1 MTLAARR
8 LLALGGLALLFA
20 LAVGGLGGVLYA
32 SYVRA
37 KFDFLYGDFTLAGCL
52 AERVAAPAQP
62 APPDLAFCWE
72 KLRLQGLL
80 NDFLIRRI
88 NFEQQHLADQ
98 VILWMVLV
106 LTLSGV
112 ILAAFQI
119 VASTRLGEA
128 AGAEPASSELTI
140 ERDKLFLRSS
150 ITGLFILIVSFA
162 FFFTYIL
169 YVYTITETGGADR
182 LAPAAQ
188 AAAPAPAPVSP
199 AVQPPGVPRLQ
210 GGGGLGTPR

>member
-52 AERVAAPAQP
+52 AERVGAAQP
-62 APPDLAFCWE
+62 TPPDLAFCWE

-188 AAAPAPAPVSP
+188 AAAPAPAPAPVP
-199 AVQPPGVPRLQ
+199 APPPGVPRLQ